1 MMADA
6 KKSELFNVFQ
16 AEFSK
21 ATSEVRAAG
30 VWFSSDW
37 LVVFHKSCAQSEVT
51 ILFTGWDFSYCS
63 KIYCYVKYLRKN

>member
-1 MMADA
+1 MADA

-30 VWFSSDW
+30 V
-37 LVVFHKSCAQSEVT
+37 
-51 ILFTGWDFSYCS
+51 
-63 KIYCYVKYLRKN
+63 